1 MTRVNG
7 IVLVCLGVLGAWGL
21 LTTPA
26 WAIYKCTA
34 ADGRVSYQDQACDGA
49 LTEQLPEVA
58 AAPAS
63 APTPEA
69 WRAKA
74 AKADVQLAIHA
85 AIERHQP
92 LRGMTLAQLDLAM
105 GAPDDRSVTH
115 SSTGRHEYRTYRRD
129 GILWRVALRE
139 DVVDSVSHRAL
150 PADKSKPPCP
160 GPQALELARLRASS
174 ITLND
179 AERAKA
185 QEALKKTEQACQAR

>member
-1 MTRVNG
+1 MKRASV
-7 IVLVCLGVLGAWGL
+7 VCVWGVWVLGL
-21 LTTPA
+21 LATPA
-26 WAIYKCTA
+26 WAIYKCA
-34 ADGRVSYQDQACDGA
+34 APQGRVGYQDRPCDGA
-49 LTEQLPEVA
+49 PIKHLPEA
-58 AAPAS
+58 PAAPAS

-74 AKADVQLAIHA
+74 AKADAQLAIHA

-105 GAPDDRSVTH
+105 GEPDERSVTH

-150 PADKSKPPCP
+150 PAGKSKAKCP
-160 GPQALELARLRASS
+160 DPQTLERLRLRASS
-174 ITLND
+174 ITLTD

-185 QEALKKTEQACQAR
+185 QKALKKAEQACQAR